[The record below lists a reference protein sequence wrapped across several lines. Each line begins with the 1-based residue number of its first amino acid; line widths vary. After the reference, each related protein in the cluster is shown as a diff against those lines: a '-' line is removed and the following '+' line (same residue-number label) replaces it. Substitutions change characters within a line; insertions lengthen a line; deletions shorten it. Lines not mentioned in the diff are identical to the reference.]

1 MRCDTPSR
9 PLERHMPPTDLD
21 GTDHAVQVDGEA
33 GDAASADAGLQVG
46 IELEKLFLEGGQIHV
61 VCAVLLEDAKDLLLD
76 LTVGG
81 TVEGD
86 PHGVVAVLDLEGRE
100 VLEVLGELAV
110 MIVSDVEVRED
121 LDQAGADLAQAGLFA
136 LLTIAASM
144 VSLSVKEAS
153 ESLS

>member
-1 MRCDTPSR
+1 M
-9 PLERHMPPTDLD
+9 
-21 GTDHAVQVDGEA
+21 
-33 GDAASADAGLQVG
+33 
-46 IELEKLFLEGGQIHV
+46 
-61 VCAVLLEDAKDLLLD
+61 LLEDAKDLLLD

-136 LLTIAASM
+136 LGAVVGDDVDDRGLDGLLIGEGAF
-144 VSLSVKEAS
+144 
-153 ESLS
+153 

>member
-1 MRCDTPSR
+1 MTPLR
-9 PLERHMPPTDLD
+9 RT
-21 GTDHAVQVDGEA
+21 
-33 GDAASADAGLQVG
+33 ASADAGLQVG
-46 IELEKLFLEGGQIHV
+46 VELKEFLFERGEIHV
-61 VCAVLLEDAKDLLLD
+61 VGVVLLEDAKDLLLD

-136 LLTIAASM
+136 LGAVVGDDIDNR
-144 VSLSVKEAS
+144 SLDGLLIGEGAF
-153 ESLS
+153 